1 MKGDSGKW
9 ERFRWDGWELQD
21 ELDEP
26 RLHSVFI
33 LTILGVFPVVY
44 VQCLRSL
51 VVFGVKLEACILHKE
66 STTLFLYNTLS
77 RTNTFQYLL
86 SHTMEVEEAK
96 CWKVELTAGMI
107 HSSIVEIVTFLY
119 CVSPSY
125 NCWPIEIH
133 WTSLLQVYLS
143 MEWQLI
149 CKRSGV

>member
-1 MKGDSGKW
+1 MKGDSGKCLGT
-9 ERFRWDGWELQD
+9 FQMRWMGVAGRVGRAKIALCIHTDNLG
-21 ELDEP
+21 
-26 RLHSVFI
+26 SVSCR
-33 LTILGVFPVVY
+33 Y

-86 SHTMEVEEAK
+86 SHTMEIYEAK
-96 CWKVELTAGMI
+96 CWKVELIAGLI
-107 HSSIVEIVTFLY
+107 HSSIVGIVTFLY

-133 WTSLLQVYLS
+133 
-143 MEWQLI
+143 
-149 CKRSGV
+149 